1 MTETIKEHGIISSA
15 VLFGSFGFL
24 KLDIV
29 SYFEI
34 HFSDF

>member
-1 MTETIKEHGIISSA
+1 MTETISEYDIISSA
-15 VLFGSFGFL
+15 VLFGSFEFL

-34 HFSDF
+34 RFSDF